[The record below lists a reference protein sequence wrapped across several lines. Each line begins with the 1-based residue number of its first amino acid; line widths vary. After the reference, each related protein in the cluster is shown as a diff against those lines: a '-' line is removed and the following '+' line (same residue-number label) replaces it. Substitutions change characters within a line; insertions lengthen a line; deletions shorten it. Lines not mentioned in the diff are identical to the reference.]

1 MELFGILPQSDLEEL
16 AGLTD
21 KLVKDN
27 RNTNFVVIGAS
38 GFLGRWLSTFFIFL
52 QVNGEFEGTVSHVV
66 RDISKVSELE
76 SLSNPSQSRVIQVE
90 NLDSNSFSHLTD
102 DRVVVF
108 FAATSTNASTRNL
121 LSPESHTFL
130 AEKVVSYLPQANLT
144 FIHLSSGG
152 VYGPLARQLSSIP
165 KEYKSQDQITDFY
178 TKEKLELEMWS
189 NQLERQGRLTA
200 RNPRLFSFYGPG
212 LQLDRHFAIGEFMA
226 RGSTQQDIRING
238 NPNNLRSY
246 LYPTDAIWQL
256 LIQTNTEGPIY
267 SQIGSCTSITIA
279 DAGRAIA
286 DMYGVMLEISSK
298 HEVVINNYVPEDV
311 PKLEEVN
318 FSRGL
323 NQWREWLN
331 CIDSINP
338 QPFQKLGRGTE

>member
-16 AGLTD
+16 AGLTS

-38 GFLGRWLSTFFIFL
+38 GFLGRWLSTFLIFL
-52 QVNGEFEGTVSHVV
+52 QVHGEFKGTVSHVV
-66 RDISKVSELE
+66 RDISRVSELE
-76 SLSNPSQSRVIQVE
+76 PLSNPSRSRVIPVK

-108 FAATSTNASTRNL
+108 FAATSTNTSTRNL

-130 AEKVVSYLPQANLT
+130 AEKVVACLPQANLT

-152 VYGPLARQLSSIP
+152 VYAPSARQLSSIP
-165 KEYKSQDQITDFY
+165 KEYKLQDHTIDFY

-189 NQLERQGRLTA
+189 NQLERQGRLIA

-226 RGSTQQDIRING
+226 RGKTQQDIRING
-238 NPNNLRSY
+238 NPENLRSY

-256 LIQTNTEGPIY
+256 LLQTNTDGPIH

-279 DAGRAIA
+279 EAGSAIA
-286 DMYGVMLEISSK
+286 DMYGVRLESSRQR
-298 HEVVINNYVPEDV
+298 EAVINNYVPQDV
-311 PKLEEVN
+311 PILKEVN
-318 FSRGL
+318 FGRGL
-323 NQWREWLN
+323 NRWREWLN
-331 CIDSINP
+331 FMDLN
-338 QPFQKLGRGTE
+338 